1 MKITEFCLENRT
13 TTLFLT
19 LVAIVGGI
27 AAFNN
32 MGRLEDPEFTI
43 KDALV
48 ITPYPGATAEEVEL
62 EVSDEMEIA
71 VQQLG
76 QLDEVESRSTRGMST
91 LNVTMKDRYDK
102 NTLPQVWDELRR
114 KVNDAQ
120 SSLPPGAGPSIVVDD
135 FGDVFGVFVAIYGE
149 EYSYAELY
157 DVAKL
162 LRREL
167 LLVDDVAKVD
177 IFGELPEVVLVEL
190 DRERMAQAGI
200 PPQTIANEL
209 QSRNLVSNAGRANVG
224 DDFIAIDPTGLVDSV
239 EEIGN
244 ILISGGPGQAQ
255 IFLRDLAAVRRDYRD
270 PPDNILRFDGEK
282 AVGIAVSTASGGNV
296 VTMGEGLREKVL
308 QIQGQIPL
316 GIDFGIVSLQSDS
329 VTVAIN
335 GFVISL
341 LQAVV
346 IVVVVLLAFMGLRS
360 GLLIGFILF
369 LTIAGSFV
377 FMASAGVTLE
387 RISLGALII
396 ALGMLVDNAIVVVDG
411 MLVRIQQGMERKQA
425 ALEVVGQTAWPLLGA
440 TIIAVLAFA
449 AIGTSQ
455 DSTGEYTRS
464 LYTVILISLLL
475 SWVTAVTVTPLLC
488 VMFLKAEKGG
498 KRRRKKGEAAA
509 AAEDSTPAGAYDSAF
524 YRSFRAFL
532 GGCIRFRWVTLAVV
546 VTLFVSALMG
556 FGRLEQSFFPNSTRP
571 QFMVD
576 YWLPQG
582 TRIERTE
589 ADVKEIEA
597 YVRGLAGVTHV
608 TSIVGQGAPRFLL
621 TYTPEKQN
629 SAYAQLLVDV
639 IDSNS
644 IDSLAE
650 QVQTYLDANY
660 EDAIPQVR
668 KFILGPGE
676 PGKIQARFFGE
687 DKNVLRRLA
696 SEAEAILHAHP
707 NAFGIRNDWRERT
720 MIVRPV
726 IAEEQA
732 NQNQITR
739 QAITRTILQAFQGTT
754 VGVFRERDE
763 LLPIILRAPDDQRL
777 DIASLQNLQIWSP
790 AAQRMIPLRQV
801 VSGFDTVFEDDI
813 IYRMDRKRAITV
825 LADPRVGEAPPL
837 LADVRPQIEAI
848 ELPPGYRLE
857 WWGEYKNS
865 AEAQAALAGSLP
877 VFGLM
882 MVLLT
887 VVLFNSM
894 KQTAV
899 IWLVVPLAVIGVT
912 VGLASTGQPFG
923 FMALLGFLSLS
934 GMLIK
939 NAIVL
944 IDEINLQNREGK
956 APVDAILDSA
966 VSRLRPVAM
975 AAATTILGMAPLFPD
990 AFFVSMAVTIAFG
1003 LGFATVLTM
1012 VVVPVL
1018 YATFYGVRAS

>member
-1 MKITEFCLENRT
+1 MKITEFCLENRV

-19 LVAIVGGI
+19 AVAIVGGLYS
-27 AAFNN
+27 FNN

-48 ITPYPGATAEEVEL
+48 VTPYAGASAEEVEQ
-62 EVSDEMEIA
+62 EVSDEIEMA

-76 QLDEVESRSTRGMST
+76 QLYEVESRSTRGMST
-91 LNVTMKDRYDK
+91 VTVSIKDRFNK
-102 NTLPQVWDELRR
+102 ESLPQVWDELRR
-114 KVNDAQ
+114 KIGDAQ
-120 SSLPPGAGPSIVVDD
+120 SGLPPGAGPSMVIDD
-135 FGDVFGVFVAIYGE
+135 FGDVFGVFIAIYGD

-157 DVAKL
+157 EVAKF

-177 IFGELPEVVLVEL
+177 IFGDRPEVVYVEL
-190 DRERMAQAGI
+190 DRERLSQSGLT
-200 PPQTIANEL
+200 PQNIVNEL
-209 QSRNLVSNAGRANVG
+209 QSRNLVSNSGRVNVG
-224 DDFIAIDPTGLVDSV
+224 DDFIAIDPTGLVNTV

-244 ILISGGPGQAQ
+244 IQISGGAGEAQ
-255 IFLRDLAAVRRDYRD
+255 TNLRDIATVRRGFQE
-270 PPDNILRFDGEK
+270 PPSNILRFDGER
-282 AVGIAVSTASGGNV
+282 AVGIAISTVSGGNV
-296 VTMGEGLREKVL
+296 VTMGQGLKERFYE
-308 QIQGQIPL
+308 IEDQIPL

-329 VTVAIN
+329 VTTAIN
-335 GFVISL
+335 SFVVSL

-346 IVVVVLLAFMGLRS
+346 IVIVVLLFFMGLRS

-369 LTIAGSFV
+369 LTISGSFV
-377 FMASAGVTLE
+377 FMSAADVMLE

-411 MLVRIQQGMERKQA
+411 MLIRIEQGMEKAKA
-425 ALEVVGQTAWPLLGA
+425 AVAVVKQTAWPLLGA
-440 TIIAVLAFA
+440 TVIAVLAFA

-464 LYTVILISLLL
+464 LYTVILISLML

-488 VMFLKAEKGG
+488 TMFLKSADSNGERKDPYGG
-498 KRRRKKGEAAA
+498 K
-509 AAEDSTPAGAYDSAF
+509 F
-524 YRSFRAFL
+524 YQVFRGFL
-532 GGCIRFRWVTLAVV
+532 GACIRFRWVTIAVV
-546 VTLFVSALMG
+546 VTLFIGAMLG

-589 ADVKEIEA
+589 DDVEKIEE
-597 YVRGLAGVTHV
+597 YVRSIEGVTHA

-621 TYTPEKQN
+621 TYAPEKQN

-639 IDSNS
+639 ADSSYIDPVA
-644 IDSLAE
+644 D
-650 QVQTYLDANY
+650 QVQAHLDANF
-660 EDAIPQVR
+660 EDAVPQIR
-668 KFILGPGE
+668 KFILGPGD

-687 DKNVLRRLA
+687 DLNVLRELA
-696 SEAEAILHAHP
+696 AEAESIMHAHP
-707 NAFGIRNDWRERT
+707 NAFGIRQDWRERT
-720 MIVRPV
+720 MVVRPIV
-726 IAEEQA
+726 AQQQA

-739 QAITRTILQAFQGTT
+739 QMISNTIMQAFQGATA
-754 VGVFRERDE
+754 GVYREGDE
-763 LLPIILRAPDDQRL
+763 LLPIILRAEATQRQ
-777 DIASLQNLQIWSP
+777 DVSSIQDLQIWSP

-801 VSGFDTVFEDDI
+801 VLGFETVFEDDI
-813 IYRMDRKRAITV
+813 IYRMNRQRAITV
-825 LADPRVGEAPPL
+825 LSDPRVGEAPPL
-837 LADVRPQIEAI
+837 FNAVRPQIEAI
-848 ELPPGYRLE
+848 DLPPGYRLE
-857 WWGEYKNS
+857 WWGEYRNS
-865 AEAQAALAGSLP
+865 NKAQASLAASVP
-877 VFGLM
+877 VFLLM

-887 VVLFNSM
+887 VALFNSM

-899 IWLVVPLAVIGVT
+899 IWLTVPLAVIGVT
-912 VGLASTGQPFG
+912 VGLGATGQPFG
-923 FMALLGFLSLS
+923 FMALLGFLSLT

-944 IDEINLQNREGK
+944 IDEINLQNSEGK
-956 APVDAILDSA
+956 TAIDAVLGSA
-966 VSRLRPVAM
+966 ISRLRPVAL

-1012 VVVPVL
+1012 IVVPVL
-1018 YATFYGVRAS
+1018 YSIFYKVKMT